1 MEFTFR
7 TLCAL
12 LTLHPL
18 ATRAN
23 IRVEINPDDISGN
36 STAIRYAGE
45 WTSIVNNFE
54 VNLFELN
61 NTQLKTG
68 IRTFH
73 GGPMPDDVCFHDPT
87 PWGDL
92 YASNE
97 WRPITST
104 LKPKKA
110 KIFHHDVTP
119 IALLKQTFTN
129 DLLNSSAEFNV
140 DLSHSF
146 NNTVKSSWSSD
157 HEIDLGIKVGTDIDY
172 AIFSINAGLSF
183 SYKGKWG
190 ESVEKIETTTM
201 GSSAGVVVNVKPGQ
215 TITAELSVTRADI
228 LVEMEYEAVLVGQ
241 LLAKFKRPYKG
252 SRYWAFNV
260 NSVLNAAGMPVTAT
274 TKEVIKVGLYSG
286 GHVKV
291 YDSNNR
297 KILIDTL
304 VEIKPDEV

>member
-1 MEFTFR
+1 MDLIFR
-7 TLCAL
+7 ILCAFL
-12 LTLHPL
+12 ILHPL
-18 ATRAN
+18 VRAN

-36 STAIRYAGE
+36 STAISYAGE

-61 NTQLKTG
+61 DTKLKSG

-73 GGPMPDDVCFHDPT
+73 GGPVPDEVCFHDPT

-110 KIFHHDVTP
+110 LIFHHDVTP

-129 DLLNSSAEFNV
+129 DLLTSSAEFNV

-157 HEIDLGIKVGTDIDY
+157 HEVDLGIKVGADIDY
-172 AIFSINAGLSF
+172 GIFSINAGLSF

-201 GSSAGVVVNVKPGQ
+201 GSSAGVVVKVEPGQ

-228 LVEMEYEAVLVGQ
+228 LVVMEYEAVLVGQ
-241 LLAKFKRPYKG
+241 ILAKFNRPYKG

-260 NSVLNAAGMPVTAT
+260 NPVLNAAAMSSTAT
-274 TKEVIKVGLYSG
+274 TKETIKVGMYSG
-286 GHVKV
+286 GNVKI
-291 YDSNNR
+291 YDSNSR
-297 KILIDTL
+297 RILLDTP
-304 VEIKPDEV
+304 VEIKPAGL